1 MASICCPATARPRRA
16 DAAGNRRSTVRLD
29 AYRRRIA
36 ELEARLREAEETLEA
51 IRAGEVDAVVVS
63 KAGGP
68 QRVYTLQTADR
79 PYRVLIEEIQEGA
92 VTLNEEGTILYCNRA
107 LAAILRTPLERV
119 IGAQLSDFV
128 PSEGGSPWRDFWRA
142 AAAAI

>member
-1 MASICCPATARPRRA
+1 MPLEAGAHLSDP
-16 DAAGNRRSTVRLD
+16 DAC
-29 AYRRRIA
+29 RRRIV

-51 IRAGEVDAVVVS
+51 IRAGEVDAVVVGE
-63 KAGGP
+63 AGGP

-107 LAAILRTPLERV
+107 LAGILRTPLERV

-128 PSEGGSPWRDFWRA
+128 PKEGRA
-142 AAAAI
+142 TLARLLARGGRGDLILGAVCVFR